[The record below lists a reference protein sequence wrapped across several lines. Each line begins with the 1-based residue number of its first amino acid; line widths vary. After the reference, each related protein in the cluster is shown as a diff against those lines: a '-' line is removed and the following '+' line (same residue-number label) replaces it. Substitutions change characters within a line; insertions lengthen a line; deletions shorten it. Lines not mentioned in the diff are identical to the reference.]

1 MPIINSVFMSRSVIF
16 RRFANTSTRKLHSS
30 LLLIPS
36 RRHYSNM
43 DSATPT
49 QNGSHPAKST
59 WVGYQGAA
67 GLDLRSEYRTVK
79 KN

>member
-1 MPIINSVFMSRSVIF
+1 
-16 RRFANTSTRKLHSS
+16 
-30 LLLIPS
+30 
-36 RRHYSNM
+36 M